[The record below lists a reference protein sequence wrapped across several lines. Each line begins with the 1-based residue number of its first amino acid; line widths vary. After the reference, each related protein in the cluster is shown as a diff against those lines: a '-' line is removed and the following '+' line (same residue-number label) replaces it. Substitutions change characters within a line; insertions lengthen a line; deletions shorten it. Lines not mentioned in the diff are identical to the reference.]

1 MFPAFDRET
10 RPRREAMDFA
20 WNIAH
25 ADDDGR
31 PAAELLKDLQ
41 THLDTGIPRL

>member
-1 MFPAFDRET
+1 MFPAFDPET
-10 RPRREAMDFA
+10 RPRREGMDFA

-25 ADDDGR
+25 ADDGR

-41 THLDTGIPRL
+41 IHLDTGIPRL